1 MGDEDSGFFDAGR
14 DDVIFSQRF
23 ENVTLLGDSSPGSHC
38 VLYKAMR
45 HGKWFVLKA
54 LKPCCAADPL
64 FRRLLVKEFEIGYGL
79 SHPNVAQTL
88 GMEEVPDLGP
98 CIVMEYVDGLTLR
111 ECTARNLLTPGES
124 IGQIVSETCSA
135 LAYIHKHQ
143 VVHRDLKP
151 ENILITANGNHVKI
165 IDFGYADTD
174 SYAVLK
180 ASAGTRAYAAPEQTE
195 AGATVDCRADIYALG
210 KIMSEMPGCD
220 RAMRHVARRCFA
232 TNPADRP
239 RRADEIPAMIAARH
253 RRNAW
258 LRIAI
263 AVAMISAVGLVAIL
277 KIATVSRQDVLV
289 SSSDTLQELPP
300 AGDAVISNQRQS
312 MSPDTPSS
320 YAGRQAA
327 VAVNGGQQQPAE
339 AVEDSLPSA
348 LGVVPSVNDFFGQQV
363 MLAERPP
370 YSSEPK
376 VHDIEADVYSIVCSS
391 MLDVVKRIDGA
402 RTPDDVENVITG
414 CRLAGGLREQV
425 KDKVHKWIDKDVA
438 TEDAGKQASSYYE
451 IADYYTDFK
460 YNELRMLYRPLVE
473 DKISRLYGAGQAVPL
488 NEQAYRM
495 ATIAAFRNYVGY
507 LNLCDTLTTKDSYVK
522 ANIGYWRH
530 LAKSQA
536 DEWLSERVAK
546 KSALYEQSWEIVLSS
561 IKSIEDANIVIGA
574 AKLRAASERT
584 GIYFM
589 VESITETLPDG
600 RVKEGKLQE
609 DGTWGYRVYDP
620 KTIEMMDEH
629 NKKDGTVD
637 AIFDSELYE

>member
-1 MGDEDSGFFDAGR
+1 
-14 DDVIFSQRF
+14 
-23 ENVTLLGDSSPGSHC
+23 
-38 VLYKAMR
+38 
-45 HGKWFVLKA
+45 
-54 LKPCCAADPL
+54 
-64 FRRLLVKEFEIGYGL
+64 
-79 SHPNVAQTL
+79 
-88 GMEEVPDLGP
+88 
-98 CIVMEYVDGLTLR
+98 
-111 ECTARNLLTPGES
+111 
-124 IGQIVSETCSA
+124 
-135 LAYIHKHQ
+135 
-143 VVHRDLKP
+143 
-151 ENILITANGNHVKI
+151 
-165 IDFGYADTD
+165 
-174 SYAVLK
+174 
-180 ASAGTRAYAAPEQTE
+180 
-195 AGATVDCRADIYALG
+195 
-210 KIMSEMPGCD
+210 MSEMPGCD

-300 AGDAVISNQRQS
+300 AGDAAISNQRQS
-312 MSPDTPSS
+312 MLPDTPSS
-320 YAGRQAA
+320 YAGRQSA
-327 VAVNGGQQQPAE
+327 VAADDRQQPVG

-376 VHDIEADVYSIVCSS
+376 VYDIEADVYSIVCSS

-402 RTPDDVENVITG
+402 RTPDDVENVIAG

-473 DKISRLYGAGQAVPL
+473 DKISRLYGAGQAAPL

-546 KSALYEQSWEIVLSS
+546 KSALYEQSWEIVLSTMP
-561 IKSIEDANIVIGA
+561 I
-574 AKLRAASERT
+574 
-584 GIYFM
+584 
-589 VESITETLPDG
+589 
-600 RVKEGKLQE
+600 
-609 DGTWGYRVYDP
+609 
-620 KTIEMMDEH
+620 
-629 NKKDGTVD
+629 
-637 AIFDSELYE
+637 